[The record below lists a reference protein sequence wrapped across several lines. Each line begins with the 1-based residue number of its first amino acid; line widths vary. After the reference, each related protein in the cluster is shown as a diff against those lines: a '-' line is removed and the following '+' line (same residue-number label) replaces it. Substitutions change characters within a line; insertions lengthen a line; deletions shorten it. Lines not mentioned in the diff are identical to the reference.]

1 MGAKDAVRQAR
12 LRPEWADRY
21 PTLPA
26 RMWTSAAR
34 LAELVACYR
43 RARPQPPG
51 VIEKGRT
58 LPEAEFEF
66 RGGSFRGSWG
76 RLMAH
81 TRTGELAC
89 GW

>member
-1 MGAKDAVRQAR
+1 MGVAATVRQAK
-12 LRPEWADRY
+12 LRPEYADHY

-26 RMWTSAAR
+26 CMWTSAAR

-43 RARPQPPG
+43 RAAQRP
-51 VIEKGRT
+51 EKTKKGRT

-66 RGGSFRGSWG
+66 RGGSPRWFGGLIAR
-76 RLMAH
+76 
-81 TRTGELAC
+81 TRTGEPAF